1 MVHQLNHQHPCPVCD
16 SLDTAERLRLDKQTI
31 LRCGQCSVQF
41 SSPQPDDET
50 LAAIYSADYFL
61 DDRDGISP
69 DEVSRLKRETA
80 KLYVDQIL
88 SFRGSDPGK
97 RLLEIGCGSGDFL
110 VEARARGFSVSGL
123 ELSGHAA
130 AVANS
135 RLGSNAVM
143 QGNIENAAFPESA
156 FDIIVF
162 SDVLEHVRNPKS
174 FLSSV
179 HRCLRP
185 GGLVFIVT
193 PSTDSWSRALMRSH
207 WMEYKIEHL
216 FYFNRQSLKRILNLA
231 SFVDIEFHK
240 NVKVLSF
247 EYVRG
252 HFRRF
257 PAPVWTPMI
266 EGVGRVLPQ
275 RLASMSMKMAPSG
288 IIATAKKPTTS

>member
-1 MVHQLNHQHPCPVCD
+1 MTLQQHRQNCCPLCD
-16 SLDTAERLRLDKQTI
+16 SGNTVEELRLDKYTI
-31 LRCGQCSVQF
+31 LSCLDCTVQF

-61 DDRDGISP
+61 SDRDGISS

-88 SFRGSDPGK
+88 SIRKSEPGEH
-97 RLLEIGCGSGDFL
+97 LLEIGCGSGDFL
-110 VEARARGFSVSGL
+110 VEARDRGYVVRGL
-123 ELSGHAA
+123 EFSGHAVS
-130 AVANS
+130 VANA
-135 RLGSNAVM
+135 RLGSEAVI
-143 QGNIENAAFPESA
+143 QGDIETAGFRESA

-179 HRCLRP
+179 YRSLRP

-193 PSTDSWSRALMRSH
+193 PSTDSWSRALMGRN

-216 FYFNRQSLKRILNLA
+216 FYFNRRSLKHILTLTR
-231 SFVDIEFHK
+231 FEDVEFHR
-240 NVKVLSF
+240 NAKVLSF
-247 EYVRG
+247 EYVRA

-257 PAPVWTPMI
+257 RAPVWTSMV
-266 EGVGRVLPQ
+266 EGAGLVLP
-275 RLASMSMKMAPSG
+275 RRVASLKIKLAPSG
-288 IIATAKKPTTS
+288 IIATARKSG